1 MDKIMVSVIMPVYN
15 SEEYLETAIKSVL
28 NQKMEEME
36 LLLIDDGS
44 KDRSGSICD
53 QYESD
58 WRVRVFH
65 KQNEGICA
73 TRNFGV
79 DHARGEYL
87 MFIDN
92 DDELTEN
99 TVEDNYRLAK
109 QYNADVVKFGCSIE
123 ESFKSGFV
131 EKRANRFRQLAVFS
145 RE

>member
-109 QYNADVVKFGCSIE
+109 QYNAD
-123 ESFKSGFV
+123 
-131 EKRANRFRQLAVFS
+131 AV
-145 RE
+145 